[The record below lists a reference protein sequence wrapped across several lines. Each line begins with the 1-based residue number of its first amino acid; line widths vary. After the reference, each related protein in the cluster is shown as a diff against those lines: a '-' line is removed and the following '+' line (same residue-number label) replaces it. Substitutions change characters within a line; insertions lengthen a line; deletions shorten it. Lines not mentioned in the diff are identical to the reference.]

1 MRMHLLLFGLAT
13 AVIASPAFAQS
24 LPPAPTGK
32 ITSGG
37 VGNYNSSGSYGGKNT
52 GVSIM
57 GDTMDM
63 GLGSSGMG
71 NGSMGTSYGAGS
83 RSATSGIDVDSSG
96 FSEGMSSLP
105 AAGGGPTTTLPYTGK
120 LHPMK

>member
-1 MRMHLLLFGLAT
+1 MRTSLLLFGLV
-13 AVIASPAFAQS
+13 AVAIARPALAQS

-52 GVSIM
+52 GISIM
-57 GDTMDM
+57 GDTTDM
-63 GLGSSGMG
+63 GLGSSSMG
-71 NGSMGTSYGAGS
+71 NGSVGTSYGMGS
-83 RSATSGIDVDSSG
+83 RNSATGISVDGGG

-105 AAGGGPTTTLPYTGK
+105 AAGGGPTTALPYGES
-120 LHPMK
+120 H